1 MIITRKH
8 LSRRTLLRGMG
19 AALALPLLDGM
30 VPALSAVAKTAAGGA
45 RRMAVIYTPNGM
57 MMPNWTPKGEGTA
70 FEFSPILEALTP
82 FRKDLVVISGLADK
96 YDVPSAQ
103 IRALNNLTRDD
114 LQLGQKLRIPARSA
128 TGAPTPAGNVTT
140 YTVKAGDT
148 ALGIALQFDT
158 TVEAL
163 ERANGVAKG
172 GLDTL
177 QLGQVVKL
185 PPPGQR

>member
-1 MIITRKH
+1 MRLRALLAPLALLALLVATACGGD
-8 LSRRTLLRGMG
+8 SGGSPTTTPAVPTAAPYPAVPSPTLVTGTPTATPTPTGTPSG
-19 AALALPLLDGM
+19 AAEQTYTVVAGDVLGSIAAKFD
-30 VPALSAVAKTAAGGA
+30 VPA
-45 RRMAVIYTPNGM
+45 
-57 MMPNWTPKGEGTA
+57 
-70 FEFSPILEALTP
+70 
-82 FRKDLVVISGLADK
+82 
-96 YDVPSAQ
+96 AQ
-103 IRALNNLTRDD
+103 IRALNNLTGDD
-114 LQLGQKLRIPARSA
+114 IQIGQKLRIPARSA
-128 TGAPTPAGNVTT
+128 TPQPTAAPGAASS

-172 GLDTL
+172 GLETL